1 MKSAHIYKR
10 STSILIMCLMLS
22 KCIHMSIILKHIRLP
37 SASSGFQFDVA
48 APTDHYVDAI

>member
-37 SASSGFQFDVA
+37 SASSGFQFDVN
-48 APTDHYVDAI
+48 APTDHYVDGI